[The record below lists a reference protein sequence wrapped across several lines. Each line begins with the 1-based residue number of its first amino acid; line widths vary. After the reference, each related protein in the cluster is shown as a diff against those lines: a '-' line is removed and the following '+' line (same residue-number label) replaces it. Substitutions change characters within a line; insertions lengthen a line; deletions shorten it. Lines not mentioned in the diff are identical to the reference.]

1 MGEIQGTLLQHP
13 QLFLFLLHLH
23 HCFLHLHRTIL
34 LELHYRFHFVMLRDF
49 YVPHGHSDLRV
60 PQDLL
65 QNRHIG
71 PGQNGPGSERVAE
84 IVEIDGAP

>member
-1 MGEIQGTLLQHP
+1 
-13 QLFLFLLHLH
+13 
-23 HCFLHLHRTIL
+23 
-34 LELHYRFHFVMLRDF
+34 MLRDF

-71 PGQNGPGSERVAE
+71 PGQDGPGSERVPLMPA
-84 IVEIDGAP
+84 AA